1 MSSFVSIFL
10 TQPQRDWLVDAYL
23 TQLEKIDASILDDAY
38 DALIHMKNPEF
49 FEECK
54 SFMPGCM
61 QELKALSI
69 R

>member
-10 TQPQRDWLVDAYL
+10 TQPQRDWLVNAYL
-23 TQLEKIDASILDDAY
+23 TQLSQIDSSIVDDAFEE
-38 DALIHMKNPEF
+38 LIHMKNPEF

-61 QELKALSI
+61 QELKALCI